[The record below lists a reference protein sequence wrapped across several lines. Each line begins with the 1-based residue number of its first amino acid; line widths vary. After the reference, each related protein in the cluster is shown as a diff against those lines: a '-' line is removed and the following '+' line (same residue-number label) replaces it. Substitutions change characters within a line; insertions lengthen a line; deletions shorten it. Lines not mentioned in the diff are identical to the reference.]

1 LDRAAHA
8 IQRAELLRQ
17 QKNHER
23 VLTHALTFSFASCGR
38 SARGGIDWY
47 RYNRCILQPL
57 LLPAYQKFK
66 ASHANRALLM
76 QDGASNHTS
85 QWNRPLFMEQ
95 EIDLLFWPGN
105 SPDLNP
111 IEHIWNLIKDRV
123 SRRRPFIKG
132 RLELELA
139 WHAGSKKTRTAK
151 ISPHPTTK
159 FTHNFWRTMEPEDHH
174 QNHETPT
181 KAKIQGAIE
190 FCERM
195 NIPYYKN
202 DVFRTF
208 NVSKRQGYEML
219 RPDSSSRR
227 RHNDPDEEETRGRKG
242 LITAKHIREMEKVLE
257 EEGFEA
263 RALTW
268 EQLGYEVGLDCSGDT
283 VKRAMGTMNYHK
295 CIACRKGWVSPRTAT
310 RRVEYAVVML
320 EKYPTKQHWK
330 PVRFSDEV
338 HFGYGPQGKLRII
351 RKPGQRYC
359 MDCIQEQDSPK
370 DKGLKRQHCWAA
382 IGHEFKSNIYFYDV
396 PGNTNGKLTL
406 KVYLEQILKP
416 IVKPWIDS
424 HPRFVLEEDGDSGH
438 GTGSKNIVRQD
449 LETGEQAGA
458 LLQLRIFT

>member
-1 LDRAAHA
+1 
-8 IQRAELLRQ
+8 
-17 QKNHER
+17 
-23 VLTHALTFSFASCGR
+23 
-38 SARGGIDWY
+38 
-47 RYNRCILQPL
+47 
-57 LLPAYQKFK
+57 
-66 ASHANRALLM
+66 M

-159 FTHNFWRTMEPEDHH
+159 FTPNFWRTMEPEDHH